1 MSGEAIALLIVTALG
16 FLGGLVWN
24 IYWWNRPIF
33 PKSSRYT
40 RKRGAWTVD
49 VFGEGLTPEDA
60 DACANAVH
68 AAIRAWVDRFG
79 RIEDGFDGRRLVAV
93 RIEPES
99 WFKEQM
105 RTGMAAFLW
114 SVHFRRG
121 GWYYPMPTIRSDF
134 LAQIRSTGNPLIHE
148 MLHALQRDEQGEKDR
163 DHSDPVVWAQAGGK
177 DSVEGRAKLMFR
189 EQM

>member
-1 MSGEAIALLIVTALG
+1 MSGEAIALLIVTGLG
-16 FLGGLVWN
+16 FLGGLIWN

-33 PKSSRYT
+33 PKATRYT
-40 RKRGAWTVD
+40 RERGAWTID
-49 VFGEGLTPEDA
+49 VFGEGLAPEDA

-68 AAIRAWVDRFG
+68 ATIRAWVDRFG

-99 WFKEQM
+99 WFKENL

-121 GWYYPMPTIRSDF
+121 GWYYPMPTIRSDYVS
-134 LAQIRSTGNPLIHE
+134 QIQSTGNPLIHE

-177 DSVEGRAKLMFR
+177 DSVEGQAKLMFR
-189 EQM
+189 GQM